1 MEWLYS
7 IVTAII
13 NRMFKDFFKKV
24 LHGVSTWGVRDWI
37 AFIILIAVIANP
49 LFMNFKIPDSII
61 KREWSEKA
69 EAERYTEKVTPIINE
84 QIQYILMS
92 DKDATNVM
100 LLSYHNSNHSSQGFS
115 YKYITHLSEVA
126 KTVNDDLHEEEF
138 KELSYVGYGEEF
150 VKLHRQKYYKAD
162 SIEQLEKPFPKLYR
176 KFRNGNSNAVTFFP
190 IEGVEGPVGMIVV
203 FYNEKT
209 TYKNDYY
216 AVNIAPYIQRLATI
230 LDYNY
235 VKDKM

>member
-1 MEWLYS
+1 M
-7 IVTAII
+7 
-13 NRMFKDFFKKV
+13 
-24 LHGVSTWGVRDWI
+24 
-37 AFIILIAVIANP
+37 
-49 LFMNFKIPDSII
+49 
-61 KREWSEKA
+61 
-69 EAERYTEKVTPIINE
+69 TPIINE

-92 DKDATNVM
+92 DQDATNVM

-115 YKYITHLSEVA
+115 YKYITYLSEAA
-126 KTVNDDLHEEEF
+126 KTIDDDLHEEEF

-150 VKLHRQKYYKAD
+150 VKLHRQRYYKAD
-162 SIEQLEKPFPKLYR
+162 SIKQLEKSFPKLYR

-209 TYKNDYY
+209 NYKSDYY

-230 LDYNY
+230 LDYNN
-235 VKDKM
+235 VKSKM

>member
-69 EAERYTEKVTPIINE
+69 KAERYTEKVTPIINE

-115 YKYITHLSEVA
+115 YKYIT
-126 KTVNDDLHEEEF
+126 F
-138 KELSYVGYGEEF
+138 Y
-150 VKLHRQKYYKAD
+150 
-162 SIEQLEKPFPKLYR
+162 IILEKVFLIAQYYLPY
-176 KFRNGNSNAVTFFP
+176 NISVY
-190 IEGVEGPVGMIVV
+190 GVLQIP
-203 FYNEKT
+203 
-209 TYKNDYY
+209 
-216 AVNIAPYIQRLATI
+216 LHI
-230 LDYNY
+230 LHSLIL
-235 VKDKM
+235 